1 MLPAALPLNA
11 FCPSPA
17 LLKHISTGPAYSKH
31 NYVHFQ
37 VGEEGQL
44 MTCWTAKYF
53 LSYVGFLFVCFF
65 FSSYNS
71 VQKKCEHRSSKLSS
85 DTKGQPVVLLPRYN
99 WIHCE
104 LSYLECFL
112 PVCICMNGPSAHTY
126 KLMQYAEMK
135 AVPVLKGFSVIRVGR
150 AVSQCCPCLRRG
162 PLAGDSSVFFFFFFC
177 SPPCKMNSLQ
187 STLV

>member
-31 NYVHFQ
+31 SYVHFQ

-44 MTCWTAKYF
+44 MTRWTAKYF
-53 LSYVGFLFVCFF
+53 LSYVGFLFV
-65 FSSYNS
+65 FSSCNS
-71 VQKKCEHRSSKLSS
+71 VQKKSEHRSSKLSS

-112 PVCICMNGPSAHTY
+112 PVCICTNGPSAHTY

-150 AVSQCCPCLRRG
+150 AVSQCCLCLRRVG
-162 PLAGDSSVFFFFFFC
+162 WRLFKVFFCFFC
-177 SPPCKMNSLQ
+177 SPPFKMSSLQ
-187 STLV
+187 PTLV